1 VPAPLADSDVP
12 AWAERLGI
20 PGLFDVHVHFMPP
33 NIMRRVWE
41 YFDAAGPLIGR
52 PWPITYRFSDE
63 ERVARLRALA
73 VRRFS
78 ALPYAHKPGVA
89 GYLNDWASGFA
100 EAVPEALRCATF
112 YPEPDAAAY
121 VTKAIDDGVELFK
134 VHWQVGG
141 FDPRDPLL
149 DGVWGVLEDTGTPVV
164 VHAGSGPVKRAF
176 TGPGPIGEVL
186 AAHPRLPAIIAH
198 MGAPEYVEFLNL
210 ADRSERVRL
219 DTTMAFTD
227 FFEVDAPFPRE
238 LRPRLLELQDR
249 ILLGSDFP
257 NIPYPYAHQLEA
269 LERLELGQE
278 WLRAVCWDNPMA
290 LLG

>member
-1 VPAPLADSDVP
+1 MVGLTDADVP
-12 AWAERLGI
+12 AWTERLGL
-20 PGLFDVHVHFMPP
+20 PGLFDIHVHFMPP

-41 YFDAAGPLIGR
+41 YFDGAGPLIGR

-63 ERVARLRALA
+63 ERVARLRALG

-89 GYLNDWASGFA
+89 GYLNDWAAGFA

-121 VTKAIDDGVELFK
+121 VSKAIDEGVELFK

-149 DGVWGVLEDTGTPVV
+149 DDVWGTLAETATPVV
-164 VHAGSGPVKRAF
+164 VHAGSGPVRRNH
-176 TGPGPIGEVL
+176 TGPGPFGEVL
-186 AAHPRLPAIIAH
+186 RGHPRLAAVVAH
-198 MGAPEYVEFLNL
+198 LGSPEYAEFLEL
-210 ADRSERVRL
+210 AEHYENVRL

-227 FFEVDAPFPRE
+227 FFMQVE
-238 LRPRLLELQDR
+238 LPDGQRKRIAELEDR
-249 ILLGSDFP
+249 ILFGSDFP
-257 NIPYPYAHQLEA
+257 NIPYSYTGALEA
-269 LERLELGQE
+269 LTRLDFGDD
-278 WLRAVCWDNPMA
+278 WLRAVCHGNA
-290 LLG
+290 ARIFGI

>member
-41 YFDAAGPLIGR
+41 YFDGAGPLIGR

-63 ERVARLRALA
+63 ERVARLRALG

-89 GYLNDWASGFA
+89 GYLNDWAAGFA

-121 VTKAIDDGVELFK
+121 VSKAIDEGVELFK

-149 DGVWGVLEDTGTPVV
+149 DDVWGTLAETATPVV
-164 VHAGSGPVKRAF
+164 VHAGSGPVRRNH
-176 TGPGPIGEVL
+176 TGPGPFGEVL
-186 AAHPRLPAIIAH
+186 RGHPRLAAVVAH
-198 MGAPEYVEFLNL
+198 LGSPEYAEFLEL
-210 ADRSERVRL
+210 AEHYENVRL

-227 FFEVDAPFPRE
+227 FFEADAPFPRG
-238 LRPRLLELQDR
+238 LRPRLLDLAGK

-269 LERLELGQE
+269 LERLDLGE
-278 WLRAVCWDNPMA
+278 DWLRRVCWANAAA